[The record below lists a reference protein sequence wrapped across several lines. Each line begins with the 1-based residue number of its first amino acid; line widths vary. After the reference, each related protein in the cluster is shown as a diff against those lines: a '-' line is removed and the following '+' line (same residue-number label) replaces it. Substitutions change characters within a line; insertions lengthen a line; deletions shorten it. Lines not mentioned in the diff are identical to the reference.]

1 MMRIQMDTV
10 SADVLQARTQ
20 RDKLTH
26 ELQNA
31 KMELEQSMR
40 EIRRLHDQV
49 RRHTHRDRD
58 REESFESVAP
68 VAEVFLRVSHLV
80 LTHVCVWWG

>member
-49 RRHTHRDRD
+49 RPHTQYRD
-58 REESFESVAP
+58 REEGFCPCWA
-68 VAEVFLRVSHLV
+68 
-80 LTHVCVWWG
+80 GG